1 MCAASG
7 SIEIMA
13 IELAKNS
20 GGIVTSVF
28 SEKNFE
34 LVKPLGSYFVNE
46 YKEEDD
52 ELGLETCKYVS
63 NAAGNS
69 KSSTLKE
76 KSKKALSPKCKY
88 ISIDGGTP

>member
-46 YKEEDD
+46 YK
-52 ELGLETCKYVS
+52 
-63 NAAGNS
+63 
-69 KSSTLKE
+69 
-76 KSKKALSPKCKY
+76 
-88 ISIDGGTP
+88 